1 MKGITFNIDGINI
14 KENKNLYH
22 DRIER
27 LIYMS
32 DVVGRPDWTSPIN
45 DKFFKNNVDA
55 DEMDDLLNDILILL
69 EQEPDLDISAI
80 SGEILTLSQEKSGL
94 RIKFELEY
102 DKNTEIDN
110 TNSENGFTFFTV
122 YEA

>member
-1 MKGITFNIDGINI
+1 MKGISFNSDGIKI
-14 KENKNLYH
+14 KEDSDLYH

-32 DVVGRPDWTSPIN
+32 GVIV
-45 DKFFKNNVDA
+45 
-55 DEMDDLLNDILILL
+55 LL

-80 SGEILTLSQEKSGL
+80 SGETVFLTQEKSGL
-94 RIKFELEY
+94 KLKFEFNY
-102 DKNTEIDN
+102 DKNVEIDN
-110 TNSENGFTFFTV
+110 KNFNEFTFFSI

>member
-1 MKGITFNIDGINI
+1 MKGISFNSDGIKI
-14 KENKNLYH
+14 KEDSDLYH

-32 DVVGRPDWTSPIN
+32 GVIGRVDWQSPIN
-45 DKFFKNNVDA
+45 DSFFKDNVDV
-55 DEMDDLLNDILILL
+55 DDMDDLLNNIIVLL

-80 SGEILTLSQEKSGL
+80 SGETVFLTQEKSGL
-94 RIKFELEY
+94 KLKFEFNY
-102 DKNTEIDN
+102 DKNVEIDN
-110 TNSENGFTFFTV
+110 KNFNEFTFFSI